1 MAYNPGAN
9 ESFTSGVE
17 HLTNAGHANDNSMTL
32 GGSLQADSER
42 WNSLTPHAVL
52 NAATGA
58 SSHDDGSWERY

>member
-1 MAYNPGAN
+1 
-9 ESFTSGVE
+9 VE

-42 WNSLTPHAVL
+42 WNSLTPHGVL